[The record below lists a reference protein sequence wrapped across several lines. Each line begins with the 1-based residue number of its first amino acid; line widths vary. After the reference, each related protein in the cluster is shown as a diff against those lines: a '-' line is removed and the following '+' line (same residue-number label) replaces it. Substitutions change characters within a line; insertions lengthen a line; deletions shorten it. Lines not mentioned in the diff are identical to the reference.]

1 MIIGNRD
8 MTTTDIGFAHESGK
22 TVYTVPEAFQETLTL
37 RPEQVALR
45 TVGGT
50 QQITW
55 REYGERVRAIAA
67 GLAELGVGHG
77 DTVGIMLTNRPEFN
91 LIDTAALHLGATP
104 FSIYNTSSSEQI
116 THLFTNAANKVVV
129 TEQVFLD
136 KVTGAGVDLAHIILV
151 DGPATGTITLAEVE
165 ANPAADFDFDAAWRA
180 VQADD
185 LATLIYTS
193 GTTGPPKGVE
203 ITHRNVL
210 AQIIALVNGP
220 LRVGLDDRS
229 VSYLPA
235 AHVADRIS
243 GHAINLLTGIQM
255 TTVPDPREVA
265 AALPDARP
273 TIFFGV
279 PRVWQKIKA
288 GIEGKLAAESSG
300 VKKKLANWA
309 IETGI
314 AAARADLTGRGGGPV
329 LAVQHKL
336 AEALVLSKLRHA
348 MGLDELKVAASGA
361 APIPPETLEY
371 FIGLGFTVTEVWGM
385 SETTG
390 VGTYTE
396 LEKPRPG
403 SVGRPVDGMELR
415 LDTDGEVLVR
425 GPIVTRGYRN
435 MPEKTAEAIDAGG
448 WLHTGD
454 VGTLDPDGYLR
465 IVDRKKELIINEAGK
480 NIAPSNIEN
489 AVKAVSSLVGQVVAI
504 GDAKPYIAALI
515 MLDPDV
521 AALRAKEFG
530 ATDADLA
537 TLATRQEI
545 IDEVLAAVQT
555 GNIKLS
561 RVEQIKRFTIIGSV
575 WEPGGDELT
584 PKMSL
589 KRTPIATKYAAE
601 IDGLYAKD
609 PADKVIN
616 VK

>member
-1 MIIGNRD
+1 
-8 MTTTDIGFAHESGK
+8 MTTADIGYAHESDK

-37 RPEQVALR
+37 RPDQVALR

-50 QQITW
+50 QEITW
-55 REYGERVRAIAA
+55 RQFGERVRAIAA
-67 GLAELGVGHG
+67 GLSALGVGPG

-91 LIDTAALHLGATP
+91 LVDTAALHLGATP
-104 FSIYNTSSSEQI
+104 FSIYNTSSPEQI

-136 KVTGAGVDLAHIILV
+136 KVTGAGVELAHIILV
-151 DGPATGTITLAEVE
+151 DGPATGAITLADVE
-165 ANPAADFDFDAAWRA
+165 ANPAPHFDFEAAWRA
-180 VQADD
+180 VKPDD

-193 GTTGPPKGVE
+193 GTTGPSKGVE
-203 ITHRNVL
+203 VTHRNVL
-210 AQIIALVNGP
+210 AQVIALVNGP
-220 LRVGLDDRS
+220 LPVGLDDRA

-243 GHAINLLTGIQM
+243 CHAMNLVTGVQV

-273 TIFFGV
+273 TTFFGV
-279 PRVWQKIKA
+279 PRVWQKIKV
-288 GIEGKLAAESSG
+288 GIEGKLAAEPSG
-300 VKKKLANWA
+300 VKKSLANWA
-309 IETGI
+309 IETGM
-314 AAARADLTGRGGGPV
+314 AAARADLAGKGRGPI
-329 LAVQHKL
+329 LSVQHKL
-336 AEALVLSKLRHA
+336 ADALVLSKLRHA
-348 MGLDELKVAASGA
+348 MGLDELSVPASGA
-361 APIPPETLEY
+361 APIPAETLEY
-371 FIGLGFTVTEVWGM
+371 FLGLGFPMSEVWGM

-390 VGTYTE
+390 VGTFTE
-396 LEKPRPG
+396 KTKPRPG

-435 MPEKTAEAIDAGG
+435 MPEQTAAAIDADG

-454 VGTLDPDGYLR
+454 IGTLDADGDLR

-480 NIAPSNIEN
+480 NIAPSNVEN
-489 AVKAVSSLVGQVVAI
+489 AVKAVSSLVGQVVAF
-504 GDAKPYIAALI
+504 GDAKPYISALI
-515 MLDPDV
+515 VLDPDV
-521 AALRAKEFG
+521 AALRAKEFDATG
-530 ATDADLA
+530 ADVA

-545 IDEVLAAVQT
+545 VDEVLAAVQA
-555 GNIKLS
+555 GNVKLS
-561 RVEQIKRFTIIGSV
+561 RVEQIKRFTIVGAV

-589 KRTPIATKYAAE
+589 KRTPIARKYAAE
-601 IDGLYAKD
+601 VEALYAKD
-609 PADKVIN
+609 ASDRVIN

>member
-1 MIIGNRD
+1 
-8 MTTTDIGFAHESGK
+8 MTTADIGYAHESDK

-37 RPEQVALR
+37 RPDQVALR

-55 REYGERVRAIAA
+55 RQFGERVRAIAS
-67 GLAELGVGHG
+67 GLSALGVGPG

-91 LIDTAALHLGATP
+91 LVDTAALHLGATP

-136 KVTGAGVDLAHIILV
+136 KVTGAGVELAHIVLV
-151 DGPATGTITLAEVE
+151 DGPATGTITLADVE
-165 ANPAADFDFDAAWRA
+165 ANPAPHFDFEAAWRA
-180 VQADD
+180 VKPDD

-193 GTTGPPKGVE
+193 GTTGPSKGVE
-203 ITHRNVL
+203 VTHRNVL
-210 AQIIALVNGP
+210 AQVIALVNGP
-220 LRVGLDDRS
+220 LPVGLDDRA

-243 GHAINLLTGIQM
+243 CHAMNLVTGVQV

-273 TIFFGV
+273 TTFFGV
-279 PRVWQKIKA
+279 PRVWQKIKV
-288 GIEGKLAAESSG
+288 GIEGKLAAEPSG
-300 VKKKLANWA
+300 VKKSLANWA
-309 IETGI
+309 IETGM
-314 AAARADLTGRGGGPV
+314 AAARADLAGKGRGPI

-336 AEALVLSKLRHA
+336 ADALVLSKLRHA
-348 MGLDELKVAASGA
+348 MGLDELTVPASGA
-361 APIPPETLEY
+361 APIPAETLEY
-371 FIGLGFTVTEVWGM
+371 FLGLGFPMSEVWGM

-390 VGTYTE
+390 VGTFTE
-396 LEKPRPG
+396 KTKPRPG

-435 MPEKTAEAIDAGG
+435 MPEQTAEAIDADG

-454 VGTLDPDGYLR
+454 IGTLDADGYLR

-480 NIAPSNIEN
+480 NIAPSNVEN
-489 AVKAVSSLVGQVVAI
+489 AVKAVSSLVGQVVAF
-504 GDAKPYIAALI
+504 GDAKPYISALI
-515 MLDPDV
+515 VLDPDV
-521 AALRAKEFG
+521 AALRAKEFD
-530 ATDADLA
+530 ATGTDIAA
-537 TLATRQEI
+537 LATRQEI

-555 GNIKLS
+555 GNVKLS
-561 RVEQIKRFTIIGSV
+561 RVEQIKRFTIIGAV

-589 KRTPIATKYAAE
+589 KRTPIARKYAAE
-601 IDGLYAKD
+601 VAALYAKD
-609 PADKVIN
+609 ASDRVVN